1 MSTKWLGNYV
11 NWKTAVYVFKG
22 IEELPDKEKLKTQEK
37 DKIIIQVKFMV
48 VIAGDGLQ
56 ISWIGAACLKQDE
69 KLAYLRLK

>member
-1 MSTKWLGNYV
+1 M

-37 DKIIIQVKFMV
+37 DKIIIQVKFLV

-56 ISWIGAACLKQDE
+56 IDHRNGISITEKQKKVTLTE
-69 KLAYLRLK
+69 LRA

>member
-1 MSTKWLGNYV
+1 M

-37 DKIIIQVKFMV
+37 DKIIIQVKFLV

-56 ISWIGAACLKQDE
+56 IS
-69 KLAYLRLK
+69 